1 MNILLIDDN
10 KQILDLL
17 GFTVERLGFSYQKF
31 TNPECAVEAYI
42 SGDFDLVVTD
52 CDMPVM
58 NGMDVIKAVRAN
70 NPLAIVI
77 MVSGKDSINFLQEK
91 ICDLPN
97 LFFPKPLDI
106 KRFIDTLSGFEN
118 QLNRGAAHKATH
130 Q

>member
-17 GFTVERLGFSYQKF
+17 GYTVERLGFSCQKY

-52 CDMPVM
+52 CEMPVM
-58 NGMDVIKAVRAN
+58 NGKDVIKAVRAH
-70 NPLAIVI
+70 NPLAKVI
-77 MVSGKDSINFLQEK
+77 MVSGNVNINFLQEE
-91 ICDLPN
+91 ISDLPN

-106 KRFIDTLSGFEN
+106 KLFIDTLYGYEN
-118 QLNRGAAHKATH
+118 QLKRDSTRKATI
-130 Q
+130 